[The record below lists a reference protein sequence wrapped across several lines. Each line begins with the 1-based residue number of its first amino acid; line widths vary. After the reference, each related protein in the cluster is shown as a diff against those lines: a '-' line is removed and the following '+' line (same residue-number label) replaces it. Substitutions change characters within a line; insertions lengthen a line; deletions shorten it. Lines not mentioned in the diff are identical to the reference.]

1 MPGIL
6 SPRPVPAR
14 HVPRRYGKTDARRL
28 HGMSDAGMGEAL
40 SFLTTTE
47 K

>member
-1 MPGIL
+1 MTGIL
-6 SPRPVPAR
+6 SPRPVSAR
-14 HVPRRYGKTDARRL
+14 HVPRLPGETETRRL
-28 HGMSDAGMGEAL
+28 HGMSDAGKDEAL